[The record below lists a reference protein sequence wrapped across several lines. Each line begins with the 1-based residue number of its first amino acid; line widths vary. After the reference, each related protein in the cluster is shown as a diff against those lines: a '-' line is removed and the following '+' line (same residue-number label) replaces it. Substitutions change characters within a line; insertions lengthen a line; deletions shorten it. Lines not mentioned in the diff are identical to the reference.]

1 MSNFNIIMY
10 HQIIKSKDKSIGLKG
25 LPYKDFLRQ
34 IKFIKKKF
42 NILNPSKFYE
52 KIERKN
58 IKNNDCIL
66 TFDDGYKTNIT
77 NVFPVLKKFNIK
89 AFFFPIVDS
98 SLKKKIIT
106 VNKIQ
111 LILSHYK
118 NKKKLFNI
126 IKKLI
131 KKYDK
136 KTYNNLEKIILKINT
151 NNVYDNYMT
160 IIIKRLLQRCLKK
173 ELRNKIISILFK
185 FYSKEKYSNL
195 AKKLYMNK
203 KDLIILKKNN
213 HEIGMHSNCHPWLED
228 LNYQEQLKEI
238 KKNFRIFKKNK
249 FISNKWSFCYPYG
262 SYNKN
267 TLKILKEMKCSLA
280 FTVNNKP
287 NNIKKFNRLE
297 LSREDCNNY
306 LG

>member
-1 MSNFNIIMY
+1 MNSFNIIMY

-25 LPYKDFLRQ
+25 LAYKDFLRQ
-34 IKFIKKKF
+34 IRFFKKKF
-42 NILNPSKFYE
+42 NILTPSKFYE

-58 IKNNDCIL
+58 IAYNDCIL

-89 AFFFPIVDS
+89 AFFFPIVDC
-98 SLKKKIIT
+98 SLKRKIIT

-126 IKKLI
+126 IKNLI
-131 KKYDK
+131 KKYNK

-151 NNVYDNYMT
+151 KNVYDNYMT
-160 IIIKRLLQRCLKK
+160 IIIKRLLQRYLKK
-173 ELRNKIISILFK
+173 ELSNKIISTLFK
-185 FYSKEKYSNL
+185 FYSKEKYSDL
-195 AKKLYMNK
+195 SKKLYMNK
-203 KDLIILKKNN
+203 NDLIILKQNN
-213 HEIGMHSNCHPWLED
+213 HEIGMHSNFHPWLED
-228 LNYQEQLKEI
+228 LNYQDQLKEI
-238 KKNFRIFKKNK
+238 KKNFRVFKKNN
-249 FISNKWSFCYPYG
+249 FIGSKWSFCYPYG

-267 TLKILKEMKCSLA
+267 TLKILKKMKCSLA

>member
-1 MSNFNIIMY
+1 MNNFNIIMY

-34 IKFIKKKF
+34 INFLKKKF
-42 NILNPSKFYE
+42 NILTPAKFYE
-52 KIERKN
+52 KVEKKN
-58 IKNNDCIL
+58 IASNDCIL

-89 AFFFPIVDS
+89 AFFFPIVDG
-98 SLKKKIIT
+98 SLKRKIIA

-118 NKKKLFNI
+118 NKKQLFNI

-131 KKYDK
+131 KKYNK
-136 KTYNNLEKIILKINT
+136 KTYLNLEKIILKINT
-151 NNVYDNYMT
+151 KNVYDNYMT
-160 IIIKRLLQRCLKK
+160 IIIKRLLQRYLKK
-173 ELRNKIISILFK
+173 ELSNKIISILFK
-185 FYSKEKYSNL
+185 FYSKEKYSVL

-203 KDLIILKKNN
+203 KDLVILKKNN

-228 LNYQEQLKEI
+228 LNYQDQLKEI
-238 KKNFRIFKKNK
+238 KKNFKIFKKNR
-249 FISNKWSFCYPYG
+249 FIDNKWSFCYPYG

-267 TLKILKEMKCSLA
+267 TLKILKKMKCSLA
-280 FTVNNKP
+280 FALNNKP
-287 NNIKKFNRLE
+287 NNINKFNRLE